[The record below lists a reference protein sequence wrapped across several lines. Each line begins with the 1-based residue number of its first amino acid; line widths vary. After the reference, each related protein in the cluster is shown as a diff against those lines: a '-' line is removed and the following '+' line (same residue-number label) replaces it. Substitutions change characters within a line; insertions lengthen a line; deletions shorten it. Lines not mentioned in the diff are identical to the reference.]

1 MDSSEKEDTVSSVD
15 GHHNRRDPRYQRWRG
30 ITFGITWL
38 AYVGFYFTRKSFP
51 VAKIG
56 ILDDPTIEITKA
68 SMGLIDGLFG
78 IAYALGQFI
87 WGMCGD
93 KFGPRKVV
101 LTGMFFS
108 VVIAVAMGMSS
119 TVILFGALFF
129 CQGLCQSTGWAP
141 LTKNVSYWFSR
152 KERGRT
158 YGFWATNYAIGGMAA
173 SAFTGYMALIFLDW
187 RFAFF
192 MPAAVLGVIWILFLL
207 LQKNRPED
215 IGLPSIEEYHGETI
229 DVLDQDEKPEDEPE
243 GSWKVIGEV
252 FKNPIILA
260 LGAVYFFLK
269 PTRYA
274 ILFWGPLMINDKLGT
289 NIGESA
295 LISAAFEAAGPLGVI
310 FAGYGSDKWFNS
322 RRMPITILGL
332 AVLTIILF
340 FFNGLTEMGGK
351 GTMALLLFAMGFFL
365 FGPDAMISSTSAVD
379 FGTKKGAGSS
389 AGLINGMGSTGQ
401 ILGLSLPGI
410 IWAHYGWGVLFNCLG
425 AFVFLAMLL
434 LLPLWNALPATVEI
448 KDDSG

>member
-1 MDSSEKEDTVSSVD
+1 MAISEKESSASSV
-15 GHHNRRDPRYQRWRG
+15 GARQSKRDLRYERWRY
-30 ITFGITWL
+30 IVFGITWL
-38 AYVGFYFTRKSFP
+38 AYFGFYFTRKSFP
-51 VAKIG
+51 IAKIG
-56 ILDDPTIEITKA
+56 ILEDPTIEITKA
-68 SMGLIDGLFG
+68 SMGLIDGLYG
-78 IAYALGQFI
+78 VAYALGQFI

-101 LTGMFFS
+101 LAGMFFS
-108 VVIAVAMGMSS
+108 VIFAVAMGMSS
-119 TVILFGALFF
+119 TVVLFGVLFF

-158 YGFWATNYAIGGMAA
+158 YGFWATNYPIGGMVA
-173 SAFTGYMALIFLDW
+173 SAFAGYMALVFLNW

-192 MPAAVLGVIWILFLL
+192 MPAAVLAIIWLLFLL

-215 IGLPSIEEYHGETI
+215 VGLPSIEEYHEETV
-229 DVLDQDEKPEDEPE
+229 DVLDQDETPEEEPE

-252 FKNPIILA
+252 FRNPVILT
-260 LGAVYFFLK
+260 LGAVYFLIK

-295 LISAAFEAAGPLGVI
+295 IISAAFEAAGPLGVI
-310 FAGYGSDKWFNS
+310 FAGYASDKWFHS
-322 RRMPITILGL
+322 RRIPVIVTGFSIL
-332 AVLTIILF
+332 AVILL
-340 FFNGLTEMGGK
+340 FFNGLTEAGGK
-351 GTMALLLFAMGFFL
+351 GTMVLLLFFLGFFL
-365 FGPDAMISSTSAVD
+365 FGPDAMVSSVSAVD

-410 IWAHYGWGVLFNCLG
+410 IWARYGWGVLFNCLG
-425 AFVFLAMLL
+425 VFVILAVLL
-434 LLPLWNALPATVEI
+434 LLPRWNALPATVKKEAN
-448 KDDSG
+448 SG

>member
-1 MDSSEKEDTVSSVD
+1 MMQNSENSTAK
-15 GHHNRRDPRYQRWRG
+15 DPRYQRWRA

-38 AYVGFYFTRKSFP
+38 AYVGLYFTRKSFP

-56 ILDDPTIEITKA
+56 ILEDPAIEITRT
-68 SMGLIDGLFG
+68 SLGWIDGLYG

-93 KFGPRKVV
+93 RFGPRKVV
-101 LTGMFFS
+101 LAGMFGS
-108 VVIAVAMGMSS
+108 VVFAVAMGMSS
-119 TVILFGALFF
+119 TVVLFGALFF
-129 CQGLCQSTGWAP
+129 FQGLCQSTGWAP

-158 YGFWATNYAIGGMAA
+158 YGFWATNYAIGGLLAG
-173 SAFTGYMALIFLDW
+173 AFAGYMALVFLNW

-192 MPAAVLGVIWILFLL
+192 MPAMVLAVIWLLFLL

-215 IGLPSIEEYHGETI
+215 IGLPSIEDYHGETA
-229 DVLDQDEKPEDEPE
+229 DVLATSKTLEDEPE
-243 GSWKVIGEV
+243 GSWKMIGEV
-252 FKNPIILA
+252 FRNPVILS

-274 ILFWGPLMINDKLGT
+274 MLFWGPLIINDKLGT

-310 FAGYGSDKWFNS
+310 FAGYASDKWFQS
-322 RRMPITILGL
+322 RRIPITVFGLSIL
-332 AVLTIILF
+332 AVILF
-340 FFNGLTEMGGK
+340 AFNGLTDEGGK
-351 GTMALLLFAMGFFL
+351 GTVVLLLLAMGFFC
-365 FGPDAMISSTSAVD
+365 FGPDAMIVSASAVD

-410 IWAHYGWGVLFNCLG
+410 IWANYGWGVLFNCMG
-425 AFVFLAMLL
+425 AFVTLAVIL
-434 LLPLWNALPATVEI
+434 LLPRWNALPATAG
-448 KDDSG
+448 K

>member
-1 MDSSEKEDTVSSVD
+1 LLVMQNSENSTAE
-15 GHHNRRDPRYQRWRG
+15 DPRYQRWRA

-38 AYVGFYFTRKSFP
+38 AYVGFYFTRKSLP

-56 ILDDPTIEITKA
+56 ILADPTLEITRT
-68 SMGLIDGLFG
+68 SLGWIDGLFG
-78 IAYALGQFI
+78 VAYALGQFI

-108 VVIAVAMGMSS
+108 IIVAVAMGMSS
-119 TVILFGALFF
+119 TVVLFGVLFF

-158 YGFWATNYAIGGMAA
+158 YGFWATNYDIGGMLAG
-173 SAFTGYMALIFLDW
+173 AFAGYMALVFLSW

-192 MPAAVLGVIWILFLL
+192 MPAIVLAVIWLLFLF

-215 IGLPSIEEYHGETI
+215 IGLPSIEDYHGEAV
-229 DVLDQDEKPEDEPE
+229 DVLAKGETSEDEPE
-243 GSWKVIGEV
+243 GSWKMIGEV
-252 FKNPIILA
+252 FRNPVILS

-274 ILFWGPLMINDKLGT
+274 MLFWGPLIINDKLGT

-310 FAGYGSDKWFNS
+310 FAGYASDKWFQS
-322 RRMPITILGL
+322 RRMPVTVFGLSIL
-332 AVLTIILF
+332 AIILF
-340 FFNGLTEMGGK
+340 LFNGLTEGGGK
-351 GTMALLLFAMGFFL
+351 GTIVLLLLAMGFFC

-379 FGTKKGAGSS
+379 FGTKKAAASS

-410 IWAHYGWGVLFNCLG
+410 IWAKYGWGMLFNCMG
-425 AFVFLAMLL
+425 AFVLLAALL
-434 LLPLWNALPATVEI
+434 LLPRWNALPATVEKKI
-448 KDDSG
+448 DSR

>member
-1 MDSSEKEDTVSSVD
+1 MQNSENSTAE
-15 GHHNRRDPRYQRWRG
+15 DPRYQRWRA

-38 AYVGFYFTRKSFP
+38 AYVGFYFTRKSLP

-56 ILDDPTIEITKA
+56 ILADPTLEITRT
-68 SMGLIDGLFG
+68 SLGWIDGLFG
-78 IAYALGQFI
+78 VAYALGQFI

-108 VVIAVAMGMSS
+108 IIVAVAMGMSS
-119 TVILFGALFF
+119 TVVLFGVLFF

-158 YGFWATNYAIGGMAA
+158 YGFWATNYAIGGMLAG
-173 SAFTGYMALIFLDW
+173 AFAGYMALVFLSW

-192 MPAAVLGVIWILFLL
+192 MPAIVLAVIWLLFLF

-215 IGLPSIEEYHGETI
+215 IGLPSIEDYHGEAV
-229 DVLDQDEKPEDEPE
+229 DVLAKGETSEDEPE
-243 GSWKVIGEV
+243 GSWKMIGEV
-252 FKNPIILA
+252 FRNPVILS

-274 ILFWGPLMINDKLGT
+274 MLFWGPLIINDKLGT

-310 FAGYGSDKWFNS
+310 FAGYASDKWFQS
-322 RRMPITILGL
+322 RRMPVTVFGLSIL
-332 AVLTIILF
+332 AIILF
-340 FFNGLTEMGGK
+340 LFNGLTEGGGK
-351 GTMALLLFAMGFFL
+351 GTIVLLLLAMGFFC

-379 FGTKKGAGSS
+379 FGTKKAAASS

-410 IWAHYGWGVLFNCLG
+410 IWAKYGWGMLFNCMG
-425 AFVFLAMLL
+425 AFVLLAALL
-434 LLPLWNALPATVEI
+434 LLPRWNALPATVEKKI
-448 KDDSG
+448 DSR

>member
-1 MDSSEKEDTVSSVD
+1 MVHSSESSTAK
-15 GHHNRRDPRYQRWRG
+15 DPRYQRWRA

-56 ILDDPTIEITKA
+56 ILEDPAIEITRT
-68 SMGLIDGLFG
+68 SLGWIDGLYG

-93 KFGPRKVV
+93 RFGPRKVV
-101 LTGMFFS
+101 LAGMFGS
-108 VVIAVAMGMSS
+108 VVTAVAMGMSS

-141 LTKNVSYWFSR
+141 LTKNVSYWFAR

-158 YGFWATNYAIGGMAA
+158 YGFWATNYALGGLVAG
-173 SAFTGYMALIFLDW
+173 AFAGYMALVFLNW

-192 MPAAVLGVIWILFLL
+192 MPAMVLAFIWLLFLL
-207 LQKNRPED
+207 LQRNRPED
-215 IGLPSIEEYHGETI
+215 IGLPSIEEYHGETA
-229 DVLDQDEKPEDEPE
+229 DVLATSETSEHAPE
-243 GSWKVIGEV
+243 GSWKMIGAVFRNPVI
-252 FKNPIILA
+252 LS

-274 ILFWGPLMINDKLGT
+274 MLFWGPLIINDKLGT

-295 LISAAFEAAGPLGVI
+295 LISAAFEAAGPLGVM
-310 FAGYGSDKWFNS
+310 FAGYASDKWFQS
-322 RRMPITILGL
+322 RRMPITVVGLSIL
-332 AVLTIILF
+332 AIILF
-340 FFNGLTEMGGK
+340 SFNGLTDEGGT
-351 GTMALLLFAMGFFL
+351 GTVVLLLLAMGFFC
-365 FGPDAMISSTSAVD
+365 FGPDAMIVSASAVD
-379 FGTKKGAGSS
+379 FGTKKGAASS

-410 IWAHYGWGVLFNCLG
+410 IWSNYGWGVLFNCMG
-425 AFVFLAMLL
+425 AFVALAVIL
-434 LLPLWNALPATVEI
+434 LLPRWNALPATAG
-448 KDDSG
+448 K